1 MSVWLIDADTL
12 ASGRFVLSPL
22 AETLGCLRDLETE
35 QADHPG
41 RRAWMDAV
49 LPAYRAHMSENPVAR
64 RIVREGLIALKTNW
78 NADFLTPAPM
88 GAFEPSFEDEV
99 AVIRATPPA
108 KARADLEVSVGG
120 PLPEIL
126 RRDDLPRIAAD
137 AITEVWRYAVEPFW
151 PRRRRV
157 LEADIIAR
165 TRQLS
170 RDGWAAA
177 LEGLR
182 PGIRWLG
189 DGRLQINAA
198 EYPPRD
204 VSGAELF
211 LVPIT
216 SPHGWVSWADG
227 VRYAKFYPC
236 AGELAAPDP
245 AAVPRALAR
254 LLGEGRAAVLTLLD
268 DPKSTTQLVALTG
281 LPLGSVGRHLK
292 ILLEARLADRRRSGR
307 SVLYYRTRA
316 GDTLIH
322 AQTATPT
329 VTP

>member
-1 MSVWLIDADTL
+1 MSEWVIDADTL

-22 AETLGCLRDLETE
+22 AETIGCLRDLELE
-35 QADHPG
+35 RAGHPG
-41 RRAWMDAV
+41 RRVWMDAV
-49 LPAYRAHMSENPVAR
+49 LPAYRAHMRENPVAHH
-64 RIVREGLIALKTNW
+64 IVREGLITLKTRW
-78 NADFLTPAPM
+78 NADFLTPPPM
-88 GAFEPSFEDEV
+88 GAFEPSFEDEL
-99 AVIRATPPA
+99 AAIRGTAPA
-108 KARADLEVSVGG
+108 QARADLEVSSGG
-120 PLPEIL
+120 PLPDIMC
-126 RRDDLPRIAAD
+126 RDDLPAIAAD
-137 AITEVWRYAVEPFW
+137 AIAEVWRYAVEPFW

-165 TRQLS
+165 TGQLS

-189 DGRLQINAA
+189 DGRLRINAA

-204 VSGAELF
+204 VAGAQLF

-216 SPHGWVSWADG
+216 SPRGWVSWDDS

-236 AGELAAPDP
+236 AGELAAPDGVRAP
-245 AAVPRALAR
+245 QALAR

-307 SVLYYRTRA
+307 SVLYYRTRT
-316 GDTLIH
+316 GDALVA
-322 AQTATPT
+322 AQLTP
-329 VTP
+329 

>member
-1 MSVWLIDADTL
+1 MSLWLIDADTL
-12 ASGRFVLSPL
+12 ATGRFVLSPL
-22 AETLGCLRDLETE
+22 AETIGCLRDLELE
-35 QADHPG
+35 RAEHPG

-49 LPAYRAHMSENPVAR
+49 LPAYRAHMAADPVAHR
-64 RIVREGLIALKTNW
+64 MVREGLVALRTRW
-78 NADFLTPAPM
+78 NADFLTPPPL
-88 GAFEPSFEDEV
+88 GVFEPDFEDEV
-99 AVIRATPPA
+99 AVVRATPPA
-108 KARADLEVSVGG
+108 RARADLEVSAGG

-126 RRDDLPRIAAD
+126 VRDDLPAIAA
-137 AITEVWRYAVEPFW
+137 ATFAEVWRYAVEPYW

-170 RDGWAAA
+170 LDGWAAA

-189 DGRLQINAA
+189 DGRLQVNLA
-198 EYPPRD
+198 EYPPRHAH
-204 VSGAELF
+204 GAQLF
-211 LVPIT
+211 LVPVT
-216 SPHGWVSWADG
+216 SAHGWVTWEEG
-227 VRYAKFYPC
+227 VRYAKVYPC
-236 AGELAAPDP
+236 AGELAGPDP
-245 AAVPRALAR
+245 VRVPRALAR
-254 LLGEGRAAVLTLLD
+254 LLGEGRAAVLTFLD

-316 GDTLIH
+316 GDALVD
-322 AQTATPT
+322 AQRTP
-329 VTP
+329 